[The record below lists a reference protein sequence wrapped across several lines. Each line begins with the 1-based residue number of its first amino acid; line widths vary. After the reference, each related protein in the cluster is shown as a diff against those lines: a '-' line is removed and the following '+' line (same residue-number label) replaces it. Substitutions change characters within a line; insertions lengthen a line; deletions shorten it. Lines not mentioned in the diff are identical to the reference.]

1 MLTED
6 VMLPPLSLYSKD
18 HKSNAGG
25 VAGTPWRPF
34 ANAKKCPNAWASD
47 LAAEVL
53 NLAADAEKS
62 VYECPS
68 TEALQS
74 KIEELNKRLND
85 QAYTAW

>member
-18 HKSNAGG
+18 HKPNAGG
-25 VAGTPWRPF
+25 TPRRPVVS
-34 ANAKKCPNAWASD
+34 ANEGPNARASD

-85 QAYTAW
+85 QAYTA